1 MKGLVK
7 VGLVLAGYVAAVL
20 LAGAALEVRLLNT
33 QGPEADAS
41 AGMYA
46 FGDGCLFLGVLG
58 FAAIFPTGLAL
69 FFLRRN
75 RWLWIA
81 LAITALAIAVTGPA
95 ATACYILAART
106 QLPPQSPL
114 ILWGP
119 VAVLRMLAAP
129 LLAMG
134 FALAGLIA
142 PNRAS
147 RWALFGAAA
156 VEGAV
161 AMYTVLHWF
170 I

>member
-1 MKGLVK
+1 M
-7 VGLVLAGYVAAVL
+7 
-20 LAGAALEVRLLNT
+20 
-33 QGPEADAS
+33 
-41 AGMYA
+41 
-46 FGDGCLFLGVLG
+46 
-58 FAAIFPTGLAL
+58 
-69 FFLRRN
+69 
-75 RWLWIA
+75 
-81 LAITALAIAVTGPA
+81 AITALAIAVTGPA

-147 RWALFGAAA
+147 RWALLAAAA